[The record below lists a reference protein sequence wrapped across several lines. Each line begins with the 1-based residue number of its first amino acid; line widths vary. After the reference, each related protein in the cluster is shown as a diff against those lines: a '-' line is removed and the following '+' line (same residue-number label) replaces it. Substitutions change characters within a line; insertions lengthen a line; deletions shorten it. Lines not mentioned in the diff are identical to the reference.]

1 MPTYIYEVLD
11 KDGTGTGEHFECVQM
26 MSENA
31 LTKHPEDG
39 RPVRRVP
46 AMPTILGK
54 WTDTKSKSTLSD
66 KNLDRLGLTKYERKG
81 NGYFEKSAGKGPNTL
96 HAD

>member
-11 KDGTGTGEHFECVQM
+11 QEGNGTGEHFECVQM
-26 MSENA
+26 MRDKP
-31 LTKHPEDG
+31 LTKHPEDS

-96 HAD
+96 HSD